1 MKAHWKTIGTL
12 ILFAFI
18 VAGST
23 NYVFAYHSDYH
34 HSYNREGKGFRTNL
48 TEEQRETIHMKITE
62 MREEGADYDEIH
74 ATVANLF
81 KEWDIELPEHFGKG
95 HRGGLRYIMFSL
107 TKEQREIVRANI
119 MEMRKNGANYEDI
132 HAAVAELFK
141 GWDIKMPE
149 YLGEGHQRGHRHFM
163 VSLTEEQREIVHTTI
178 SEMKEAGVNHE
189 EIHAKVAELFEGW
202 GIEMPEYLDEGQRRG
217 HRHFMV
223 GLTEEQREIVHTTI
237 SEMREAGADH
247 EEIHTTV
254 AELLEGWGIEMP
266 EHLGEG
272 QRRDNR
278 HLMFSLTEEQREI
291 VHTTITKMREAG
303 ADREEIHVA
312 VTKLL
317 EGFGIE
323 SINNPGTMSSE
334 MEAVGSLISAW
345 SYPNPLTREMNIAY
359 TLNSQENVQIQ
370 IYNSLGQF
378 VQCFEMG
385 VQEPSSYNVI
395 WDGTDVNGIQAASG
409 VYIYR
414 IEAGT
419 QTLSKSMI
427 LLE

>member
-18 VAGST
+18 VSGSA
-23 NYVFAYHSDYH
+23 NYVFAHRLDYQ

-62 MREEGADYDEIH
+62 MREAGADYDEIH
-74 ATVANLF
+74 ATVADLF
-81 KEWDIELPEHFGKG
+81 EEWGIELPEHFGKG
-95 HRGGLRYIMFSL
+95 HRGGLRYTMFGL

-119 MEMRKNGANYEDI
+119 MEMRKDGANYEDI
-132 HAAVAELFK
+132 HVAVAELLK
-141 GWDIKMPE
+141 GWDIEMPE

-163 VSLTEEQREIVHTTI
+163 VGLSVEQREIVHTTI
-178 SEMKEAGVNHE
+178 SKMREAGVDHE
-189 EIHAKVAELFEGW
+189 EIHAKVAEL
-202 GIEMPEYLDEGQRRG
+202 
-217 HRHFMV
+217 H
-223 GLTEEQREIVHTTI
+223 
-237 SEMREAGADH
+237 
-247 EEIHTTV
+247 
-254 AELLEGWGIEMP
+254 EGWGIEMP

-272 QRRDNR
+272 QRRDHR

-359 TLNSQENVQIQ
+359 TLNSRENVQIQ

-378 VQCFEMG
+378 VQHFEMG
-385 VQEPSSYNVI
+385 VQEPGSYNVI

-409 VYIYR
+409 VYLYH

-419 QTLSKSMI
+419 QTVSKSMI